1 MRVVKHAE
9 TEAKTE
15 ARLVKR
21 DCGPGSDLRH
31 IRLMRLIHSRNA
43 DAMFC
48 Y

>member
-21 DCGPGSDLRH
+21 DCGPGVRSTT
-31 IRLMRLIHSRNA
+31 HSTDEA
-43 DAMFC
+43 HPQS
-48 Y
+48 